1 MQKENNL
8 PTNGTDD
15 SVVVYHDYFSS
26 LTENIIGTDDPDE
39 YNPNGEASKIITY
52 NSVYECINKDI
63 ESIYAGYEYKG
74 DLATEAK
81 ELSGMI
87 NSDRFIHILM
97 DSLSSLG
104 LSVKNTIEYFYNIDT
119 GIRFALNLTK
129 MDPAITMDLFSSIL
143 ELMTK
148 MPMPPQDIASIAI
161 LAVDKFVA
169 EVFNALHANIL
180 VMCVE
185 NGISDTEKGKMF
197 SIINPLLVVYHDSL
211 LRSIM
216 MYISQSM
223 ELEAFR
229 DSVKDYSSSN
239 E

>member
-26 LTENIIGTDDPDE
+26 LTENVIGTDDPDE
-39 YNPNGEASKIITY
+39 YNPNGEASKVITY

-63 ESIYAGYEYKG
+63 ESIYPEYKYKG
-74 DLATEAK
+74 KIATEAK

-97 DSLSSLG
+97 DSLASLG
-104 LSVKNTIEYFYNIDT
+104 LSVKNTLEYFYNIDT
-119 GIRFALNLTK
+119 GIRFAQNLTK
-129 MDPAITMDLFSSIL
+129 MNPNITTNLFLSII
-143 ELMTK
+143 ELMSK
-148 MPMPPQDIASIAI
+148 IPMPPQDITSTVI

-169 EVFNALHANIL
+169 EVFNELHANIL

-197 SIINPLLVVYHDSL
+197 SIIYPLLVVYHDSL

-216 MYISQSM
+216 IYISQTM
-223 ELEAFR
+223 ELEAFS
-229 DSVKDYSSSN
+229 DFIKDCGN

>member
-8 PTNGTDD
+8 PANGTDD

-26 LTENIIGTDDPDE
+26 LTENVIGTDDPDE
-39 YNPNGEASKIITY
+39 YNPNGEASKVITY

-63 ESIYAGYEYKG
+63 ESIYPEYKYKG
-74 DLATEAK
+74 KLATEAK

-97 DSLSSLG
+97 DSLASLG

-119 GIRFALNLTK
+119 GIRFAQNLTK
-129 MDPAITMDLFSSIL
+129 MDPNITTNLFLSII
-143 ELMTK
+143 ELMPK
-148 MPMPPQDIASIAI
+148 MPMPPQDIISTVI

-169 EVFNALHANIL
+169 EVFNELHANIL

-185 NGISDTEKGKMF
+185 NSISDTEKGKMF
-197 SIINPLLVVYHDSL
+197 SIIYPLLVVYHDSL

-216 MYISQSM
+216 IYISQTM
-223 ELEAFR
+223 ELEAFS
-229 DSVKDYSSSN
+229 DSIKDYSN

>member
-8 PTNGTDD
+8 PANGTDD

-26 LTENIIGTDDPDE
+26 LTENVIGTDDPDE
-39 YNPNGEASKIITY
+39 YNPDGKASKVVAY
-52 NSVYECINKDI
+52 NSVYECINRDI
-63 ESIYAGYEYKG
+63 ESLYEDYEYKG
-74 DLATEAK
+74 NIAVKAK
-81 ELSGMI
+81 KLSAMV

-97 DSLSSLG
+97 DSLASLG
-104 LSVKNTIEYFYNIDT
+104 GSVKNTIEYFYNIDT
-119 GIRFALNLTK
+119 GIRFAQNLTK
-129 MDPAITMDLFSSIL
+129 IDPAVTTDLFASIL
-143 ELMTK
+143 ELMSK
-148 MPMPPQDIASIAI
+148 MPMPPQDIISTIL

-169 EVFNALHANIL
+169 EVFNELHANIL

-185 NGISDTEKGKMF
+185 NGISDTEKGKILN
-197 SIINPLLVVYHDSL
+197 IIYPLLVVYHDSL

-223 ELEAFR
+223 ELEAFG
-229 DSVKDYSSSN
+229 DYIKDCSN

>member
-26 LTENIIGTDDPDE
+26 LTENVIGTDDPDE
-39 YNPNGEASKIITY
+39 YNPNGEASKFITY

-63 ESIYAGYEYKG
+63 DSIYDGYEYKG
-74 DLATEAK
+74 AIATKAK
-81 ELSGMI
+81 ELSGMV

-97 DSLSSLG
+97 DSLASLG
-104 LSVKNTIEYFYNIDT
+104 ASVKNTIEYFYNIDT
-119 GIRFALNLTK
+119 GIRFAQNLTG
-129 MDPAITMDLFSSIL
+129 MDPATTTDLFSSII

-148 MPMPPQDIASIAI
+148 MPMPPQDIISNII
-161 LAVDKFVA
+161 LAIDKFVA
-169 EVFNALHANIL
+169 EVFNELHANIL

-185 NGISDTEKGKMF
+185 NGISDAEKCKMF
-197 SIINPLLVVYHDSL
+197 NIIYPLLVVYHDSL

-216 MYISQSM
+216 LYISQSM
-223 ELEAFR
+223 ELEAFG
-229 DSVKDYSSSN
+229 DYIKDYSN